1 MRKTRKRKYI
11 IFSLLVLTIIF
22 LLYTFIFREVN
33 RWLTYGVIFFFG
45 YLLTMVF
52 SDFAIYNYT
61 KKIEWLENRLKLW
74 NTISYKVKLAGEN
87 AFNKMPIGIIVYD
100 DKKVVQ
106 WANPYA
112 KKIFQSQLV
121 ERRISIINNDLH
133 NKILLSNE
141 FEIMIYNRVFSC
153 SVLRDDNILYMVD
166 KTNLNSLENKYF
178 ERMQVVGIINLD
190 NLDQALSTYD
200 AQEKT
205 KQIGNIMGI
214 LGNWSSRNNIYLRG
228 YSEEQY
234 LLLMNRLQLDKII
247 EEQFKVLD
255 EIQEYCLRQNLRI
268 SASIGVASKE
278 EEITELVK
286 LAEEQLELA
295 MGRGGNQAVVYDYGQ
310 VNYYGGRTSGVE
322 NRSPIYVRVKT
333 EDLLEL
339 VNKANNIVIMS
350 HQGMDADAF
359 SSCLALAKII
369 DTQDKQAFIVFDE
382 ELVDQTIKIVY
393 EEIKTEHVHI
403 LDYMRTSKEILSI
416 MNDDTL
422 LIIADCQYQ
431 HLLMNEKIYKKAK
444 KIAIIDHH
452 RRSNTA
458 IANYKFLYS
467 QPSASSTIEL
477 ILEMLDFIKEEVK
490 ISPIEASYMLMGVIV
505 DTSNLMYRTS
515 YRTFNVLSRLQKLGA
530 EMAQAQRYLREDFE
544 EYTKRMNI
552 LKNLEIINQV
562 YGVVLCNEADIHE
575 RQFIA
580 KITDSIITISGIKA
594 AFCIGRIGE
603 KEIGI
608 SARSLDEINVQVLME
623 HLGGGGHFNNAATQM
638 KDVTISEVKELLLAQ
653 IGTIID
659 KGEQNMKIILTKD
672 VKGKGKAGDIIDI
685 PSGHANFLIRGKQ
698 AILATADNVKHLE
711 VEKDKERIEAE
722 KLLEDMNELKAEIE
736 AKPIT
741 IAVNVGKEG
750 KLFGT
755 VSSKQIVEEYKL
767 EHNIT
772 FDKRKMLF
780 EKDIDAVGTYKIAI
794 QLHKEVKAMMTV
806 NVVEKE

>member
-1 MRKTRKRKYI
+1 MRKSSKRKYLI
-11 IFSLLVLTIIF
+11 IVLLLMLIAF
-22 LLYTFIFREVN
+22 LLYTFIFSEIN
-33 RWLTYGVIFFFG
+33 RWLTYGAIFLVG
-45 YLLTMVF
+45 YFLTMIF

-74 NTISYKVKLAGEN
+74 NTISYKVKLAGEK

-141 FEIMIYNRVFSC
+141 FEIMIYNRIFSC
-153 SVLRDDNILYMVD
+153 SVLRDDNILYLVD
-166 KTNLNSLENKYF
+166 KTNLNALENKYF
-178 ERMQVVGIINLD
+178 ERMQVIGILNLD
-190 NLDQALSTYD
+190 NLGQALSTYD

-205 KQIGNIMGI
+205 KQIGNIIGI
-214 LGNWSSRNNIYLRG
+214 LGNWSNRHHIYLRG

-234 LLLMNRLQLDKII
+234 LLLMNKLQLEKII
-247 EEQFKVLD
+247 EEQFKILD

-268 SASIGVASKE
+268 SASIGIASKE
-278 EEITELVK
+278 EEIVQLVE
-286 LAEEQLELA
+286 LAEAQLELA
-295 MGRGGNQAVVYDYGQ
+295 MSRGGNQAVVYDYGQ
-310 VNYYGGRTSGVE
+310 VNYYGGKTSGIE

-339 VNKANNIVIMS
+339 VKKASNIVIMS
-350 HQGMDADAF
+350 HTGMDADAF

-369 DTQDKQAFIVFDE
+369 DTQDKETCVVFDE
-382 ELVDQTIKIVY
+382 EFVDQTIKTVY

-403 LDYMRTSKEILSI
+403 LDYMCASKEVLPS
-416 MNDDTL
+416 MNDNTL

-444 KIAIIDHH
+444 NVAIIDHH

-458 IANYKFLYS
+458 INDYKFLYS

-477 ILEMLDFIKEEVK
+477 ILEMLDFIVEDVK

-530 EMAQAQRYLREDFE
+530 EMAQAQRYLREDLGE
-544 EYTKRMNI
+544 HTKRMEI
-552 LKNLEIINQV
+552 LRNLEIFDGV
-562 YGVVLCNEADIHE
+562 YGIVLCNEEDIHE

-580 KITDSIITISGIKA
+580 KITDNVIGINGIKA
-594 AFCIGRIGE
+594 AFCIGKISE

-608 SARSLDEINVQVLME
+608 SARSLDEINVQILME
-623 HLGGGGHFNNAATQM
+623 RLGGGGHFNNAATQI
-638 KDVTISEVKELLLAQ
+638 KDLTILEVKEMLLAQ
-653 IGTIID
+653 IRTITD
-659 KGEQNMKIILTKD
+659 KGDQNMRIILTKD
-672 VKGKGKAGDIIDI
+672 VKGKGKTGDIIDI
-685 PSGHANFLIRGKQ
+685 PAGHANFLIRGKQ
-698 AILATADNVKHLE
+698 AILATTDNVKHLE

-722 KLLEDMNELKAEIE
+722 KLLADMNELKAEIE

-741 IAVNVGKEG
+741 ISVNVGKEG

-755 VSSKQIVEEYKL
+755 VSSKQIVESYKT
-767 EHNIT
+767 EHNIIL
-772 FDKRKMLF
+772 DKRKMLF
-780 EKDIDAVGTYKIAI
+780 EKDIDAVGTYKITI
-794 QLHKEVKAMMTV
+794 QLHKEVKALMTV